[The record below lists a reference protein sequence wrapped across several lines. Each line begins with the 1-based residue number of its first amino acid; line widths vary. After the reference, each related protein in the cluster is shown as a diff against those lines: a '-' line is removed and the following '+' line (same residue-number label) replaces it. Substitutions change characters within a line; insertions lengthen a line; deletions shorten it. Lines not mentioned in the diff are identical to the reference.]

1 MKKTFFQKNYNLI
14 PSLLFFGLISFI
26 LSFSLNLLVKLFGDF
41 DIQSLDSVILII
53 QDKLSLIANYTNQI
67 ANILLLI
74 AASLTII
81 EFTQRMISDSI
92 LNYFKSVYQ
101 TICLRQFLRQDEK
114 SESAITIDNQTTITK
129 FNPILK
135 NFNQTVGKATVDVR
149 KSSVS
154 VFLKYPRSQQAQKL
168 LRDMEAH
175 IKEEISSRNPNYYFS
190 SPNREGNRLWFKATR
205 R

>member
-1 MKKTFFQKNYNLI
+1 M
-14 PSLLFFGLISFI
+14 
-26 LSFSLNLLVKLFGDF
+26 FGDF
-41 DIQSLDSVILII
+41 DIPSLDSVILII

-67 ANILLLI
+67 ANILLLM

-101 TICLRQFLRQDEK
+101 TIRLRQFLRQDEK

-154 VFLKYPRSQQAQKL
+154 VFLKYPRTQQAQKL
-168 LRDMEAH
+168 LRGMEAH

-190 SPNREGNRLWFKATR
+190 SPNREGNKLWFKATR